1 MKRVVVINGSPKSA
15 ESTSSALIKIMEEYM
30 GTIID
35 SFRAVE
41 LVRRED
47 AHKVIADILKA
58 DVLLIVFP
66 LYVDSL
72 PAPLLKL
79 LTQIEQAAKI
89 YNSSLPTVYSICNCG
104 FYEAEHNSL
113 ALKMTRTFAK
123 KIGAGYGYGLGIGCG
138 GMLAQMKKGPV
149 DNVYAA
155 LRDLGN
161 TITAENSKESE
172 DVFVTPKIPRFL
184 YKIGGNIGWHQMAGK
199 NNILKQIKAKPHR
212 L

>member
-1 MKRVVVINGSPKSA
+1 MKRVVAVNGSPKSA
-15 ESTSSALIKIMEEYM
+15 ESTSGALIKTLEEYI
-30 GTIID
+30 GIKIN

-47 AHKVIADILKA
+47 AHKVIADVLKA

-72 PAPLLKL
+72 PAPLVKL
-79 LTQIEQAAKI
+79 LKQIEQAAKTCS
-89 YNSSLPTVYSICNCG
+89 SSLPTVYSICNCG

-123 KIGAGYGYGLGIGCG
+123 RIGAGYGYGLGIGCG
-138 GMLAQMKKGPV
+138 GVLAQMEKGPV

-155 LRDLGN
+155 LRDMGD
-161 TITAENSKESE
+161 TIMAENSKESE
-172 DVFVTPKIPRFL
+172 DAFITPKMPRFL
-184 YKIGGNIGWHQMAGK
+184 YKMGGNIGWRQMARK
-199 NNILKQIKAKPHR
+199 NAVLKQIKEKPHS